1 MGYTE
6 QSQKIIDI
14 QKRLNEDQDYS
25 LLNKDLYH
33 GAQKR
38 QFQLAIKM
46 ADRILYYLS
55 SGSERYIFSI
65 KQGRD
70 IYYMLEAQAFSNPDT
85 YISHVD
91 SKLKGL
97 RPLYSHQHSGN
108 KVAVQQML
116 LRYMIQSKTNSA
128 FSLLSSIISSYPL

>member
-25 LLNKDLYH
+25 LLNKDLCH

-46 ADRILYYLS
+46 ADRIL
-55 SGSERYIFSI
+55 
-65 KQGRD
+65 
-70 IYYMLEAQAFSNPDT
+70 
-85 YISHVD
+85 H
-91 SKLKGL
+91 
-97 RPLYSHQHSGN
+97 
-108 KVAVQQML
+108 
-116 LRYMIQSKTNSA
+116 
-128 FSLLSSIISSYPL
+128 